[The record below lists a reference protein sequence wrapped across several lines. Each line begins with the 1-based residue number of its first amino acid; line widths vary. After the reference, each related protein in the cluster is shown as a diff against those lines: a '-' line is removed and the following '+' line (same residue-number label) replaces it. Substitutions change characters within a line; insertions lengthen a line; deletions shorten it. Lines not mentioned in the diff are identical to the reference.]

1 MTGRDKRNKERNN
14 FCQENKKNPKV
25 VTGADAVV
33 SPASAPETTSMLF
46 LRIKTAAT
54 ADAAH
59 SLVGRR
65 RRREREKK
73 KERGRGRKIREFN

>member
-1 MTGRDKRNKERNN
+1 M
-14 FCQENKKNPKV
+14 

-65 RRREREKK
+65 RRRERKRKREG
-73 KERGRGRKIREFN
+73 ERSQNSTDNEMIADQVWMRRDILINFES

>member
-1 MTGRDKRNKERNN
+1 M
-14 FCQENKKNPKV
+14 

-54 ADAAH
+54 AVAAH
-59 SLVGRR
+59 SLVGREGE
-65 RRREREKK
+65 ERDQ
-73 KERGRGRKIREFN
+73 RMQLTI